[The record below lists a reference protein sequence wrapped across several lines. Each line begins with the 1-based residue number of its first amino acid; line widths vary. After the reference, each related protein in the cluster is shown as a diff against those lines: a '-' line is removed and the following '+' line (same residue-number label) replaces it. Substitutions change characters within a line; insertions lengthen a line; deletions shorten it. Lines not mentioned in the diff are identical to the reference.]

1 MNYLS
6 AAEEMLGASS
16 AARGLAPFEHTAALK
31 GPNAFDSGASS
42 KVQVNSQP
50 YNNARLDG
58 QNKTQNLG
66 SALPQAQSSQ
76 VQAIRKQQ
84 LISDNAEYK
93 ANSFAEQ
100 RKGEVM
106 EVLGS
111 PATMAMAQMPD
122 PQMKKFREA
131 IAVGK
136 AMAVGVNPDLAQ
148 DQMMGA

>member
-6 AAEEMLGASS
+6 AAEELLGATS
-16 AARGLAPFEHTAALK
+16 AQRGLGAMEHTAALK
-31 GPNAFDSGASS
+31 GPNAFDSGGAS
-42 KVQVNSQP
+42 KVQVNTQP
-50 YNNARLDG
+50 YNNSRLQE
-58 QNKTQNLG
+58 QNKMQNMG
-66 SALPQAQSSQ
+66 AALPQAQSSQ

-93 ANSFAEQ
+93 ANALAEQ

-111 PATMAMAQMPD
+111 PATMAMSQMSD
-122 PQMKKFREA
+122 PQMNKFRQD

-148 DQMMGA
+148 NQMMGA

>member
-6 AAEEMLGASS
+6 AAEEMLGATS
-16 AARGLAPFEHTAALK
+16 AARGLSPMEHTAALK
-31 GPNAFDSGASS
+31 GPNAFDGGGAS
-42 KVQVNSQP
+42 KVQVNTQP
-50 YNNARLDG
+50 YNNERLQD
-58 QNKTQNLG
+58 QSKTQNLG

-76 VQAIRKQQ
+76 VQALRKQQ

-111 PATMAMAQMPD
+111 PATMAMSQMSD
-122 PQMKKFREA
+122 PEIGKFRQD

-148 DQMMGA
+148 NQMMGA

>member
-6 AAEEMLGASS
+6 AAEERLGASS
-16 AARGLAPFEHTAALK
+16 DALGLAPMEHTAALK
-31 GPNAFDSGASS
+31 GPNAFDSGGAS
-42 KVQVNSQP
+42 KVQVNTQP
-50 YNNARLDG
+50 YNNSRLQD
-58 QNKTQNLG
+58 QNKAQNLG

-76 VQAIRKQQ
+76 VQALRKQQ

-122 PQMKKFREA
+122 PQMAKFRQD
-131 IAVGK
+131 IAVSK
-136 AMAVGVNPDLAQ
+136 AMSVGVNPDLAQ
-148 DQMMGA
+148 NQMMGA